1 MSVNFENFTCI
12 TKGAKTISW
21 ICPAQAAPSSSAKDS
36 WRGVLSLFCLLYF
49 FVTLSLHFLLLWALD
64 VSIFQFFSY
73 CLISSVFP
81 FFAVQIDALNCYNF
95 ARNMCTI
102 TVQRKV
108 ITLQNNSNKK
118 FKTWLIPHYLWKT
131 TAKKFHH
138 FMK

>member
-1 MSVNFENFTCI
+1 LKISLVLQKQQKRWVEFARHRLLHLQVPKTVE
-12 TKGAKTISW
+12 GAF
-21 ICPAQAAPSSSAKDS
+21 SACFA
-36 WRGVLSLFCLLYF
+36 FCTFLW
-49 FVTLSLHFLLLWALD
+49 HFLYTSSFYELYLD

-131 TAKKFHH
+131 YAKKFHY